1 MRRFILV
8 TGCLAFTFTGA
19 AVHATDC
26 NVPKVA
32 CCPSCDAPT
41 PQQCTCSRPAQ
52 PQPAATPQSGTRP
65 AQGGYVTP
73 PHRGTYAGETS
84 SLGLDIGG
92 IHVPEMHF
100 HLPTLRLPG
109 LRHLRRNP
117 EFLGDAHTAPY
128 VTAPISQFAGTP
140 QAGTRP
146 ASPQPDEGTP
156 KEQSGTRPSSCTVPK
171 APAAEAALNQ
181 RLHHLTEQMTRLQAV
196 VEILATRQVAA
207 VTRQEDSSVS
217 QVAAP
222 TLIEVPIQNSQFESI
237 QFEPVVIETTHQS
250 EASSSIREEGT
261 ARDLEQAY
269 QAKCIEAEQ
278 TQAQL
283 LELQR
288 QVAELVAR
296 QKNSGVPDL
305 PPATNPDSD
314 VTRLEPLWLTP
325 ESDPRMND
333 STSQT
338 IVMAEHRSDQEA
350 IDTRD
355 EKPVVRKQPS
365 RFRRVL
371 QSVWKR

>member
-1 MRRFILV
+1 MRLIIFL
-8 TGCLAFTFTGA
+8 TGCLTFTFTGVTVRA
-19 AVHATDC
+19 ADC
-26 NVPKVA
+26 NVPATA
-32 CCPSCDAPT
+32 CCPSCEAPT
-41 PQQCTCSRPAQ
+41 PQCTCSRPSQ
-52 PQPAATPQSGTRP
+52 PQQAATPQSGTRQS
-65 AQGGYVTP
+65 QGGYVTP

-128 VTAPISQFAGTP
+128 VTDSISQFAGTP

-146 ASPQPDEGTP
+146 QAPQPDEGTP

-181 RLHHLTEQMTRLQAV
+181 RLHHMTEQMTRLQAV
-196 VEILATRQVAA
+196 VEILATRQIA
-207 VTRQEDSSVS
+207 TQ
-217 QVAAP
+217 QVPDIEPVDQASIP
-222 TLIEVPIQNSQFESI
+222 TLQQVPRNEAQFEPL
-237 QFEPVVIETTHQS
+237 QFEPVVIETAHKNDVNIAPEES
-250 EASSSIREEGT
+250 AS
-261 ARDLEQAY
+261 ALQQAY
-269 QAKCIEAEQ
+269 LTKCAEAER

-283 LELQR
+283 LELQK

-296 QKNSGVPDL
+296 QQNTTLAQPQASA
-305 PPATNPDSD
+305 ATD
-314 VTRLEPLWLTP
+314 VTNQEPQWLTP
-325 ESDPRMND
+325 ESEVELTVSRP
-333 STSQT
+333 QK
-338 IVMAEHRSDQEA
+338 IVMTEFVSNDETAEGEVKQMA
-350 IDTRD
+350 G
-355 EKPVVRKQPS
+355 EKKPS

>member
-1 MRRFILV
+1 MIRCRVRWYEIECNSCEDLSRKRPRRSDQMRRFILV

-128 VTAPISQFAGTP
+128 VTAPISQFAVLGVF
-140 QAGTRP
+140 GLGVV
-146 ASPQPDEGTP
+146 SL
-156 KEQSGTRPSSCTVPK
+156 V
-171 APAAEAALNQ
+171 Q
-181 RLHHLTEQMTRLQAV
+181 RC
-196 VEILATRQVAA
+196 
-207 VTRQEDSSVS
+207 
-217 QVAAP
+217 
-222 TLIEVPIQNSQFESI
+222 F
-237 QFEPVVIETTHQS
+237 
-250 EASSSIREEGT
+250 G
-261 ARDLEQAY
+261 
-269 QAKCIEAEQ
+269 
-278 TQAQL
+278 
-283 LELQR
+283 
-288 QVAELVAR
+288 
-296 QKNSGVPDL
+296 
-305 PPATNPDSD
+305 
-314 VTRLEPLWLTP
+314 
-325 ESDPRMND
+325 
-333 STSQT
+333 
-338 IVMAEHRSDQEA
+338 
-350 IDTRD
+350 
-355 EKPVVRKQPS
+355 
-365 RFRRVL
+365 
-371 QSVWKR
+371 

>member
-171 APAAEAALNQ
+171 APAAEAAEPKTPPPD
-181 RLHHLTEQMTRLQAV
+181 RADD
-196 VEILATRQVAA
+196 AA
-207 VTRQEDSSVS
+207 AGCCRNPRDSPGRSS
-217 QVAAP
+217 DKAGRFISKP
-222 TLIEVPIQNSQFESI
+222 GCRSNSDGSAHPEFPVRIDSI
-237 QFEPVVIETTHQS
+237 
-250 EASSSIREEGT
+250 
-261 ARDLEQAY
+261 
-269 QAKCIEAEQ
+269 
-278 TQAQL
+278 
-283 LELQR
+283 
-288 QVAELVAR
+288 
-296 QKNSGVPDL
+296 
-305 PPATNPDSD
+305 
-314 VTRLEPLWLTP
+314 
-325 ESDPRMND
+325 
-333 STSQT
+333 
-338 IVMAEHRSDQEA
+338 
-350 IDTRD
+350 
-355 EKPVVRKQPS
+355 
-365 RFRRVL
+365 
-371 QSVWKR
+371 